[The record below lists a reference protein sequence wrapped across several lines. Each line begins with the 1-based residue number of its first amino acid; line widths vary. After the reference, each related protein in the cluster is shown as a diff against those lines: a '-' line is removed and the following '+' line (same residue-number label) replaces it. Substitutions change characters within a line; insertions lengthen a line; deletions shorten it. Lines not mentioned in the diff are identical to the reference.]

1 MKPNIHPQYREVAFT
16 DMSIGKT
23 FIIRSTADARDT
35 IEIDGVTYPQVKL
48 DTSSESHPFYTGA
61 QTRIVEAGRVE
72 KFRQKFAAKSAA
84 LNASDEA
91 AKAAKAK
98 KYFFSFILIRWAAF
112 WDSLFFSKIAPFRST
127 TTLLRC

>member
-48 DTSSESHPFYTGA
+48 DTSSESHPF
-61 QTRIVEAGRVE
+61 
-72 KFRQKFAAKSAA
+72 
-84 LNASDEA
+84 
-91 AKAAKAK
+91 
-98 KYFFSFILIRWAAF
+98 
-112 WDSLFFSKIAPFRST
+112 
-127 TTLLRC
+127 

>member
-23 FIIRSTADARDT
+23 FIIRSTADA
-35 IEIDGVTYPQVKL
+35 L

-84 LNASDEA
+84 LNASAEA

-98 KYFFSFILIRWAAF
+98 K
-112 WDSLFFSKIAPFRST
+112 
-127 TTLLRC
+127 

>member
-48 DTSSESHPFYTGA
+48 DTSSESHPL
-61 QTRIVEAGRVE
+61 RHVSS
-72 KFRQKFAAKSAA
+72 KPAA
-84 LNASDEA
+84 LKNSV
-91 AKAAKAK
+91 
-98 KYFFSFILIRWAAF
+98 RN
-112 WDSLFFSKIAPFRST
+112 SLLSLLPL
-127 TTLLRC
+127 TLLLKLPRLLRLKNNFSVSY

>member
-48 DTSSESHPFYTGA
+48 DTFLHW
-61 QTRIVEAGRVE
+61 R
-72 KFRQKFAAKSAA
+72 
-84 LNASDEA
+84 SDT
-91 AKAAKAK
+91 
-98 KYFFSFILIRWAAF
+98 YR
-112 WDSLFFSKIAPFRST
+112 RSWP
-127 TTLLRC
+127 C

>member
-61 QTRIVEAGRVE
+61 QTRIVEAAVLKNSVR
-72 KFRQKFAAKSAA
+72 
-84 LNASDEA
+84 N
-91 AKAAKAK
+91 
-98 KYFFSFILIRWAAF
+98 
-112 WDSLFFSKIAPFRST
+112 SLLSLLPL
-127 TTLLRC
+127 TLLLKLPSC

>member
-1 MKPNIHPQYREVAFT
+1 MKAYSQPQYGEVAVT

-23 FIIRSTADARDT
+23 FIIRSTADARET

-72 KFRQKFAAKSAA
+72 KFRQKFAAKNAA
-84 LNASDEA
+84 LNASAEQ

-98 KYFFSFILIRWAAF
+98 K
-112 WDSLFFSKIAPFRST
+112 
-127 TTLLRC
+127 

>member
-35 IEIDGVTYPQVKL
+35 IEIDVKL
-48 DTSSESHPFYTGA
+48 DTSSASHPFYTGA

-84 LNASDEA
+84 LNASAEA

-98 KYFFSFILIRWAAF
+98 K
-112 WDSLFFSKIAPFRST
+112 
-127 TTLLRC
+127 

>member
-61 QTRIVEAGRVE
+61 QTRIVEAVLKNSVR
-72 KFRQKFAAKSAA
+72 
-84 LNASDEA
+84 N
-91 AKAAKAK
+91 
-98 KYFFSFILIRWAAF
+98 
-112 WDSLFFSKIAPFRST
+112 SLLSLLPL
-127 TTLLRC
+127 TLLLKLPRLLRLKNNFSVSY

>member
-35 IEIDGVTYPQVKL
+35 VEIDGVTYPQVKL

-84 LNASDEA
+84 LNASAEA
-91 AKAAKAK
+91 AGLSLQAALAVC
-98 KYFFSFILIRWAAF
+98 RWWPVKRKPNRQLHGFRFAF
-112 WDSLFFSKIAPFRST
+112 
-127 TTLLRC
+127 

>member
-35 IEIDGVTYPQVKL
+35 IEIDRSEERRVGK
-48 DTSSESHPFYTGA
+48 ESHPFYTGA

-84 LNASDEA
+84 LNASAEA

-98 KYFFSFILIRWAAF
+98 K
-112 WDSLFFSKIAPFRST
+112 
-127 TTLLRC
+127 

>member
-35 IEIDGVTYPQVKL
+35 VEIDGVTYPQVKL
-48 DTSSESHPFYTGA
+48 DTSS
-61 QTRIVEAGRVE
+61 EAGRVE

-84 LNASDEA
+84 LNASAEA

-98 KYFFSFILIRWAAF
+98 K
-112 WDSLFFSKIAPFRST
+112 
-127 TTLLRC
+127 

>member
-1 MKPNIHPQYREVAFT
+1 MPDIRPAPAGSHARLVATDNFFGTFMKQNIHPQYREVAFT

-23 FIIRSTADARDT
+23 FIIRSTAEARDT

-72 KFRQKFAAKSAA
+72 KFRQEFAAKSAA
-84 LNASDEA
+84 LKASAEA

-98 KYFFSFILIRWAAF
+98 
-112 WDSLFFSKIAPFRST
+112 
-127 TTLLRC
+127 